1 MATGFFLFFCVARP
15 RRRLKLTKAMDS
27 TAVLGLAS
35 DTDTPNDANGAK
47 QQQTQQQQQS
57 QQQQH
62 QQQQHCNW
70 LWQQQQQQEYK
81 FSPFILASSHDLCE
95 IIIGEFLVFTTRL
108 LSAGRRH
115 YNNLYTNIRIYKYI
129 YPYKHVCICVSVYL
143 CMYMECT
150 L

>member
-1 MATGFFLFFCVARP
+1 MQGLVRHVTISSKYLSADCELWLQVFFFFPFLFYVARP
-15 RRRLKLTKAMDS
+15 RHRLKLTKAMDS
-27 TAVLGLAS
+27 TGVLGLAS

-47 QQQTQQQQQS
+47 QQQQQSEHQQQ
-57 QQQQH
+57 

-115 YNNLYTNIRIYKYI
+115 YNNLYTN
-129 YPYKHVCICVSVYL
+129 VQ
-143 CMYMECT
+143 
-150 L
+150 

>member
-1 MATGFFLFFCVARP
+1 
-15 RRRLKLTKAMDS
+15 MDS
-27 TAVLGLAS
+27 TGVLGLAS

-47 QQQTQQQQQS
+47 QQQSEQQQQ
-57 QQQQH
+57 

-70 LWQQQQQQEYK
+70 LWQQQQQEYK

-115 YNNLYTNIRIYKYI
+115 YNNLYTNVQIYI
-129 YPYKHVCICVSVYL
+129 YPYIHECIGVVEVSEYL

>member
-1 MATGFFLFFCVARP
+1 MQGLVRHVTISSKYLSADCELWLQVFFFSFLFFYVARP
-15 RRRLKLTKAMDS
+15 RHRLKLTKAMDS
-27 TAVLGLAS
+27 TGVLGLAS

-47 QQQTQQQQQS
+47 QQQQQSEQQQ
-57 QQQQH
+57 

-70 LWQQQQQQEYK
+70 LWQQQQQEYK

-115 YNNLYTNIRIYKYI
+115 YNNLYTNVQIYISLY
-129 YPYKHVCICVSVYL
+129 
-143 CMYMECT
+143 T
-150 L
+150 